1 MTLLIKSG
9 GSAAFPQ
16 WVSGFQRILPHLAVR
31 EWDDPTVDPE
41 SVRYALVWQPEPGR
55 LARYPNLQVIF
66 SSAAGVD
73 HILADSELPSDCPIV
88 RMVMPETQQMMA
100 EFVAMA
106 ALMLMRRM
114 PHFIR
119 LQQDLCWRE
128 PTDSP
133 QARRR
138 RVGIMGLGALGAHVA
153 QYLRRIEFQV
163 NGWSREAKSLSGI
176 DCFAG
181 QAQLPAFLAAT
192 DILVCLL
199 PDTEQTRGI
208 INTATLNAL
217 PAGSSFINVGRGTH
231 VVEADLLAALNRGQL
246 SNALLDV
253 FAHEPPE
260 QTSPFW
266 RHPQVM
272 MTPHCAASPSY
283 ADRARHVAE
292 IIADYESGQPL
303 RNRFDRSKG
312 Y

>member
-9 GSAAFPQ
+9 GSAAFPE
-16 WVSGFQRILPHLAVR
+16 WLSGFRGILPQLTVR
-31 EWDDPTVDPE
+31 EWDDPNVDPE

-73 HILADSELPSDCPIV
+73 HILADSELPPDCPIV
-88 RMVMPETQQMMA
+88 RMVMPETRQMMA

-114 PHFIR
+114 PYFIR
-119 LQQDLCWRE
+119 LQQASCWGE
-128 PTDSP
+128 PADSP

-138 RVGIMGLGALGAHVA
+138 HVGIMGLGALGAHVA
-153 QYLRRIEFQV
+153 HYLRQIGFQV
-163 NGWSREAKSLSGI
+163 NGWSRDPKSLSGI

-199 PDTEQTRGI
+199 PDTKQTRGI
-208 INTATLNAL
+208 INTPTLNAL
-217 PAGSSFINVGRGTH
+217 PRGSSFINVGRGTH
-231 VVEADLLAALNRGQL
+231 VVEEDLLAALNGGQL
-246 SNALLDV
+246 RNALLDV
-253 FAHEPPE
+253 FAHEPPDE
-260 QTSPFW
+260 HSPFW
-266 RHPQVM
+266 RHPQVI

-283 ADRARHVAE
+283 ADRARHVAG
-292 IIADYESGQPL
+292 IIADYESGHPL
-303 RNRFDRSKG
+303 RDCFNRSKG